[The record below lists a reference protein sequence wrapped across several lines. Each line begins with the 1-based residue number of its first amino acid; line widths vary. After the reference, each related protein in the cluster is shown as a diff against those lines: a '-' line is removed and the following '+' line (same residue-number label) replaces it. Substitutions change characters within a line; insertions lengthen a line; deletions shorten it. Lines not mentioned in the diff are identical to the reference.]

1 MSDPDADTTEGG
13 FLDRVRR
20 VLAHAEEAA
29 RCYLALIA
37 AEGRRLARGL
47 MREAVW
53 MAALVGFGLIGVAVF
68 VVGLAMLIE
77 SCIGVPGSGYM
88 IVGGSVV
95 VIFFVGMFIT
105 KAREQPWWKNQT

>member
-1 MSDPDADTTEGG
+1 LSDSDADTTQAG

-20 VLAHAEEAA
+20 ALAHAEEAA

-53 MAALVGFGLIGVAVF
+53 MGALVGFGLIGVAVL

-77 SCIGVPGSGYM
+77 SRIGVPGSGLM
-88 IVGGSVV
+88 IVGGSMVAV
-95 VIFFVGMFIT
+95 FLVIMCVLKT
-105 KAREQPWWKNQT
+105 REEK

>member
-1 MSDPDADTTEGG
+1 LSDPDADTTEGG

-37 AEGRRLARGL
+37 AEGRRLARGF

-77 SCIGVPGSGYM
+77 SCIGVPGSGQM
-88 IVGGSVV
+88 ILGGLMV
-95 VIFFVGMFIT
+95 VIFLVAMVAL
-105 KAREQPWWKNQT
+105 KVREKP

>member
-1 MSDPDADTTEGG
+1 LSEPDADTTEGG

-20 VLAHAEEAA
+20 VCAHAEEAA

-53 MAALVGFGLIGVAVF
+53 MAALVGVGLIGLALLAF
-68 VVGLAMLIE
+68 GLATF
-77 SCIGVPGSGYM
+77 IGSRLEVPGAGLM
-88 IVGGSVV
+88 IVGGLMVAV
-95 VIFFVGMFIT
+95 FLVGMLFV
-105 KAREQPWWKNQT
+105 KAREER

>member
-1 MSDPDADTTEGG
+1 LSDSDADTTEGG

-20 VLAHAEEAA
+20 VFAHAEEAA

-53 MAALVGFGLIGVAVF
+53 MAALVGFGLIGAATLIF
-68 VVGLAMLIE
+68 GLATYVE
-77 SCIGVPGSGYM
+77 SRLAVPGSGHM
-88 IVGGSVV
+88 ILGGLMV
-95 VIFFVGMFIT
+95 VIFLVAMVAL
-105 KAREQPWWKNQT
+105 KVREKP

>member
-1 MSDPDADTTEGG
+1 MSDSDGNTTESG
-13 FLDRVRR
+13 LLERVRR
-20 VLAHAEEAA
+20 AVAHAEEAA

-37 AEGRRLARGL
+37 SEGRRLARGL
-47 MREAVW
+47 MREAIW
-53 MAALVGFGLIGVAVF
+53 MVALLGFGLVGLAVL
-68 VVGLAMLIE
+68 VVGLAMQVE
-77 SCIGVPGSGYM
+77 SRIGVPGSGYM

>member
-1 MSDPDADTTEGG
+1 LSDPDADTTEGG

-53 MAALVGFGLIGVAVF
+53 IAALAGFGLIGAAMLMF
-68 VVGLAMLIE
+68 GLATYVE
-77 SCIGVPGSGYM
+77 SRLAVPGSGHM
-88 IVGGSVV
+88 IVGGLMV
-95 VIFFVGMFIT
+95 VIFLVVMVVL
-105 KAREQPWWKNQT
+105 KVREKP

>member
-37 AEGRRLARGL
+37 AEGRRLARGF

-53 MAALVGFGLIGVAVF
+53 MAALVGFGLIGVAMLIF
-68 VVGLAMLIE
+68 GLATYVE
-77 SCIGVPGSGYM
+77 SRLAVPGSGHM
-88 IVGGSVV
+88 ILGGLMV